1 MEAGEGVDGES
12 VEVTS
17 DQPRSPDRPAQ
28 RQSSQH
34 SALQAAEQQ
43 IQLIHEEYKKIL
55 REKQVQFT

>member
-1 MEAGEGVDGES
+1 MEAGEGVDGGG

-17 DQPRSPDRPAQ
+17 DQPLSPDRLAQ
-28 RQSSQH
+28 RQSSQY